1 MIKKVINSIL
11 QQEGDNVMNRF
22 EMLVDE
28 FKTNLGRNLSQKEL
42 EWIKWVVDRE
52 NREEP
57 L

>member
-1 MIKKVINSIL
+1 
-11 QQEGDNVMNRF
+11 MNRF

-28 FKTNLGRNLSQKEL
+28 LKTKLGRDLSQKEL

-52 NREEP
+52 NGEES